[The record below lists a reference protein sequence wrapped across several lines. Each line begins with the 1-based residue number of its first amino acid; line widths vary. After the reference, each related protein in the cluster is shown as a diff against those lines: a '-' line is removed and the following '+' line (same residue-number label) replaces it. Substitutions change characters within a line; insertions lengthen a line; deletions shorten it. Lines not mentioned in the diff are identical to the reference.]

1 VGLSELPLSFTRRQ
15 AIAAGVSDVRLA
27 TMVKNGDLIRVRRG
41 VFTRVAEAASEARA
55 SQHLDLVRAALDSR
69 REPHMVSHLS
79 AVAVY
84 GLPLPLGGVDT
95 VHLTALSPWARTT
108 RRSGLWVHHANSY
121 DNETCELN
129 GLVLSSLART
139 VADCLR
145 DFSPRVSVPIA
156 DAALHRRLVTRDE
169 VLAEMAMQCH
179 WPGRSRAD
187 VAAPLVDGRRESWLE
202 SYAFVRF
209 AEWGISL
216 PHPQVEVFDETGH
229 FVARTDGAWIE
240 DATVLELDGMAKY
253 QMPTNGMVDP
263 DAVWEG
269 EKARYDRLGNLGL
282 ERVRF
287 GLTDLR
293 RNEVQVRRAVRAR
306 RGCGSLTRFSGS
318 FRIRSSSGLT
328 LL

>member
-1 VGLSELPLSFTRRQ
+1 MGLSELPLSFTRRQ

-27 TMVKNGDLIRVRRG
+27 TMVRNGELIRVRRG
-41 VFTRVAEAASEARA
+41 VFTCVAEAASEGRARR
-55 SQHLDLVRAALDSR
+55 HLDLVRAALDSR
-69 REPHMVSHLS
+69 RGPHMVSHLS
-79 AVAVY
+79 AVAAY
-84 GLPLPLGGVDT
+84 GLPLPLGVYT
-95 VHLTALSPWARTT
+95 VHLTALSPRARTT
-108 RRSGLWVHHANSY
+108 RRPGLWVHHANSY
-121 DNETCELN
+121 DNETCELD

-156 DAALHRRLVTRDE
+156 DAALHRRLVTRE
-169 VLAEMAMQCH
+169 VLLAQMAMQCH
-179 WPGRSRAD
+179 WPGRTQAD
-187 VAAPLVDGRRESWLE
+187 ATTPLVDGRRESWLE

-216 PHPQVEVFDETGH
+216 PHPQVEVFDEAGH

-240 DATVLELDGMAKY
+240 DATVLELDGRTKY
-253 QMPTNGMVDP
+253 QIPTNGMVDP
-263 DAVWEG
+263 DAVWEA

-293 RNEVQVRRAVRAR
+293 RHEVQVRMAVRAR